1 MNKGL
6 NKIEHM
12 KMIQSIIERMS
23 RNSFALKGWVVTLV
37 AGIFVLSDKDADRT
51 YFFIAYIPIII
62 FWGIDSYYL
71 LKERLF
77 RKLYNNVRCKEDSQI
92 DFNMDTSD
100 FGQKR
105 DYLKAVFS
113 KSELGFY
120 FPLALVATC
129 IAMMHLLW
137 K

>member
-51 YFFIAYIPIII
+51 YFLSLIYRLLFFGELILII
-62 FWGIDSYYL
+62 S
-71 LKERLF
+71 
-77 RKLYNNVRCKEDSQI
+77 
-92 DFNMDTSD
+92 
-100 FGQKR
+100 
-105 DYLKAVFS
+105 
-113 KSELGFY
+113 
-120 FPLALVATC
+120 
-129 IAMMHLLW
+129 
-137 K
+137 